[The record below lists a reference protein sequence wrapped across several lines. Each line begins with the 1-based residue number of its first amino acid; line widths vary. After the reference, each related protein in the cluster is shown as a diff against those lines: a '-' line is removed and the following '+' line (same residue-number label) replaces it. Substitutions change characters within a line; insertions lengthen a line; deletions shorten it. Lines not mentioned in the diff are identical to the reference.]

1 MKIKFTQLWNKLK
14 PPNFQEGNLFS
25 TYRRYNENKYS
36 YYLSKI
42 DKEFEVVLVKENREI
57 KLGKA
62 KLVGVGKKIHFNQMK
77 EDEIKKDTYEYWTKE
92 DFKRFLESLYG
103 THNIYLIPLFFR
115 IKEVYK
121 REIWLFED
129 DNDIIKDISE
139 ILNLKFPSHK
149 LKTFNSVSDA
159 INKDGKVDFIIID
172 LSTLGTIYQEYHVHR
187 ILNHLIEKHNSSIFI
202 LYSMI
207 KSFAEELAQE
217 YNLLSCDITNP
228 EELIK
233 ILWEWW

>member
-77 EDEIKKDTYEYWTKE
+77 EDEIK
-92 DFKRFLESLYG
+92 
-103 THNIYLIPLFFR
+103 I
-115 IKEVYK
+115 
-121 REIWLFED
+121 
-129 DNDIIKDISE
+129 
-139 ILNLKFPSHK
+139 
-149 LKTFNSVSDA
+149 
-159 INKDGKVDFIIID
+159 
-172 LSTLGTIYQEYHVHR
+172 
-187 ILNHLIEKHNSSIFI
+187 
-202 LYSMI
+202 
-207 KSFAEELAQE
+207 
-217 YNLLSCDITNP
+217 
-228 EELIK
+228 
-233 ILWEWW
+233 